1 MKVDITNNQ
10 SFDIPILL
18 LVFNRPNTTQEV
30 FQRIKQI
37 KPKRLYVASD
47 GPRIGRIGEEEKV
60 KTIRKLILESTD
72 WDVELKILFRE
83 TNLGCSKSVFS
94 AIDWFFENEEMGII
108 LEDDCL
114 PNISFFQF
122 CETNLIRYK
131 YDNRISAITGDN
143 FFAKSMVTDS
153 YFFSRFIFIWG
164 WATWRRTWE
173 YHREVL
179 KNFESIINLPLK
191 NLSISHINADRFIIK
206 NACKAFSGEIN
217 TWDYQWILSNYLYH
231 GLVITPKVNLVKN
244 IGFDSD
250 ATHTTGKTNIM
261 KVGTTE
267 LEFPLTHP
275 TIFVPNK
282 DYDNHLYNDIF
293 NWGYLVYF
301 RIILQ
306 NFKNIIKKI
315 I

>member
-1 MKVDITNNQ
+1 MTFNMVN
-10 SFDIPILL
+10 IPVLFLI
-18 LVFNRPNTTQEV
+18 FNRFDTTKQV
-30 FQRIKQI
+30 FEQI
-37 KPKRLYVASD
+37 RSAKPTRLYIASD
-47 GPRIGRIGEEEKV
+47 GPRIDNKEECKTVLEIRDWVIRNVTWNCKV
-60 KTIRKLILESTD
+60 NTLY
-72 WDVELKILFRE
+72 RE
-83 TNLGCSKSVFS
+83 RNLGCGQAVSS

-114 PNISFFQF
+114 PNTSFFQF
-122 CETNLIRYK
+122 CEINLIKYK

-143 FFAKSMVTDS
+143 FSNKSIVKGS

-191 NLSISHINADRFIIK
+191 TLSISHSNADTFIIK

-231 GLVITPKVNLVKN
+231 GLIITPKVNLVKN

-261 KVGTTE
+261 KVDTTE

-275 TIFVPNK
+275 VIFVPNR

-293 NWGYLVYF
+293 NWDYLVYF

-306 NFKNIIKKI
+306 YFKKIIKKMMFLSKD
-315 I
+315 